1 LLRWLE
7 PENGEKDTPQ
17 DQTAVIKRIKQMV
30 RSDEQRFDIEAIAQS
45 RTEGIWRIKRAKII
59 LGTLD
64 GKTVPKMVT
73 DVRVPPESI
82 LKCQR
87 GFADHGIAYFK
98 TPARAPTPREAG
110 VEKMLLFLEHP
121 PSERSKKWNS
131 LTVRYI
137 GHDFSARQ
145 IQQIRDLIM
154 RHPDYT
160 TNQIS
165 RHVCQLFN
173 LVQPNGKIKLS
184 QTNDILRRMNMDN
197 VVTLPQVKKP
207 LRSKRHPQQKSKES
221 MIASFPKPGTTD
233 GLESSDSRYLQF
245 IPVYSK
251 KDAVLWRELI
261 ERFHYMK
268 TTRLFGAQLRYLV
281 YGDEA
286 LPGTLS
292 FLKSTGSLDGRH
304 WATRYNDVKRGQHL
318 LAALGFASSSWRLS
332 SREQFIGWSD
342 KQREA
347 NLKLVV
353 NNVRFL
359 ILPWIR
365 IKNLASRI
373 LGGISQQLPLDWEA
387 RYTYR
392 PVLLETFVQLN
403 RFKGTCY
410 KAANWIP
417 IGTTEGYSLVSRY
430 KRKALPKGIFVY
442 PLCRDFRERL
452 CRSQLKR

>member
-1 LLRWLE
+1 MLRWLE

-17 DQTAVIKRIKQMV
+17 DQRAVVKQIKQMV
-30 RSDEQRFDIEAIAQS
+30 SSDEQRFDIEAIAQS

-59 LGTLD
+59 LGTLN
-64 GKTVPKMVT
+64 GKTVQKMVI

-82 LKCQR
+82 LRCQK
-87 GFADHGIAYFK
+87 GLADQGIAYFK
-98 TPARAPTPREAG
+98 TPERAPTSREAG

-121 PSERSKKWNS
+121 PSERSKKWDT

-137 GHDFSARQ
+137 GHDFSAIQ
-145 IQQIRDLIM
+145 IQQIRNLITC
-154 RHPDYT
+154 HPGYS

-165 RHVCQLFN
+165 RHVCRLFK
-173 LVQPNGKIKLS
+173 LYQANGKIKLS
-184 QTNDILRRMNMDN
+184 QTNCILRRMDMDN
-197 VVTLPQVKKP
+197 VVTLPQVKNP
-207 LRSKRHPQQKSKES
+207 LRSKRQPQKKPKDF
-221 MIASFPKPGTTD
+221 MISSFPKPGTTV
-233 GLESSDSRYLQF
+233 GLESSDLRYLQF

-251 KDAVLWRELI
+251 KDGVLWREMI
-261 ERFHYMK
+261 ERFHYIK

-281 YGDEA
+281 YGDEV

-292 FLKSTGSLDGRH
+292 FLKSTSSLDGRH
-304 WATRYNDVKRGQHL
+304 WAARYNDVKRGKHL

-332 SREQFIGWSD
+332 SREQFIGWSS

-359 ILPWIR
+359 ILPWIG

-417 IGTTEGYSLVSRY
+417 IGTTEGYSLVARY
-430 KRKALPKGIFVY
+430 KRKASPKGIFVY
-442 PLCRDFRERL
+442 PLCRDFREQL
-452 CRSQLKR
+452 CRSQ

>member
-1 LLRWLE
+1 
-7 PENGEKDTPQ
+7 
-17 DQTAVIKRIKQMV
+17 MV
-30 RSDEQRFDIEAIAQS
+30 RSDEQRFYIEAIAQS
-45 RTEGIWRIKRAKII
+45 RTLGIWRIKRAKII

-64 GKTVPKMVT
+64 GKTVQKMVI

-82 LKCQR
+82 IKCQK
-87 GFADHGIAYFK
+87 GFVDHGIAYFK
-98 TPARAPTPREAG
+98 TPDRAPTSREAG

-121 PSERSKKWNS
+121 PLQRSKKWDN

-154 RHPDYT
+154 GHQGYT

-165 RHVCQLFN
+165 GHVCRLFK
-173 LVQPNGKIKLS
+173 LVQSNGKIKLS
-184 QTNDILRRMNMDN
+184 QTNGILRRMDMDN

-207 LRSKRHPQQKSKES
+207 LKSKKQPQKKS
-221 MIASFPKPGTTD
+221 KKSTIASFPKPGTTVA
-233 GLESSDSRYLQF
+233 LESADLRYLQF

-261 ERFHYMK
+261 ERFHYIK

-292 FLKSTGSLDGRH
+292 FLKSTSSLDGRH
-304 WATRYNDVKRGQHL
+304 WATHYNDVKRGQHL

-342 KQREA
+342 EQRET

-417 IGTTEGYSLVSRY
+417 IGTTGGYSLMARY
-430 KRKALPKGIFVY
+430 KKKASPKGIFVY

-452 CRSQLKR
+452 CRSQLETDTAS